1 VGVAPVDRH
10 PYQMTKAPVRWALGA
25 WLAVG
30 LLIAACGDGAEAPPA
45 AETPATGQTPTAE
58 DGGDFRLSSDA
69 FGPNEEIPAIHTCDG
84 QNSSPPLTWP
94 DPPSGT
100 QSFALIMDDPDA
112 PGAVFTHWVLFDLPP
127 DTRALGIGVE
137 TTERPSVGGAQGGND
152 AGGIGYT
159 GPCPPPDG
167 PHRYRFS
174 LYALDA
180 LLELGPGASK
190 EDVLNAMQGHILVE
204 AQLMGSYGR

>member
-1 VGVAPVDRH
+1 MDRR
-10 PYQMTKAPVRWALGA
+10 PYQMTMAPVKWVLCG

-30 LLIAACGDGAEAPPA
+30 LLMAACGDGD
-45 AETPATGQTPTAE
+45 ETPTATETPVAGQTPTIE
-58 DGGDFRLSSDA
+58 DGGDFHLSSDA

-84 QNSSPPLTWP
+84 ENTSPALSWP

-112 PGAVFTHWVLFDLPP
+112 PGSVFTHWVFFDLPA
-127 DTRALGIGVE
+127 DTRVLGIGVE
-137 TTERPSVGGAQGGND
+137 TSERPSMGGTQGGND
-152 AGGIGYT
+152 AGSIGYT
-159 GPCPPPDG
+159 GPCPPSNG

-174 LYALDA
+174 LYALDE

-190 EDVLNAMQGHILVE
+190 QDVLDAMQGHILAE
-204 AQLMGSYGR
+204 AQLVGSYGR